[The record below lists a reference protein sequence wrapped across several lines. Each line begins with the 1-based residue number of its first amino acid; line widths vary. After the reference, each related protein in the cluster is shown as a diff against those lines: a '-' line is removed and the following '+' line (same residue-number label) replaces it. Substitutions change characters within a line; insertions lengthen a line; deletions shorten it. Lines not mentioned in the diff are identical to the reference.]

1 LLLLLLS
8 SIATNRPCVSLLHFS
23 SPPVIRGNIPATYL
37 VAGVAV
43 AALVSMAL
51 ITDEEKRQRRQ
62 ELPAQLATTLLNAV
76 RQKRRG
82 QDDADQVRA
91 KRAHLNWNRDR
102 ARLCV
107 EEDYWGPYPRF
118 RDRDF
123 ERVFRIT
130 RTRADFLLNLLGNSD
145 EFFQE
150 TVDCLGKRS
159 ICPKVKFLMA
169 LKLLCYGVSPSAF
182 QDYFQMG
189 ISTAHECLKK
199 FCSIIS
205 KDEDLTLR
213 YRRRMNRADARRLSE
228 LHYYHH
234 GFSGIVGSLDCMHIF
249 WKQCPVGWQG
259 AYQGAKKAPTIIL
272 EAVADYNLF
281 LWHSSFSHP
290 GSLNDLNV
298 WDRSEL
304 LVEFIDGTFA

>member
-1 LLLLLLS
+1 MAI
-8 SIATNRPCVSLLHFS
+8 IADEESQRNREAAPAQVARSLL
-23 SPPVIRGNIPATYL
+23 
-37 VAGVAV
+37 
-43 AALVSMAL
+43 AASR
-51 ITDEEKRQRRQ
+51 ER
-62 ELPAQLATTLLNAV
+62 
-76 RQKRRG
+76 RRG
-82 QDDADQVRA
+82 REAGADDAPV
-91 KRAHLNWNRDR
+91 KRAHLNWNRLR
-102 ARLCV
+102 ARQCV
-107 EEDYWGPYPRF
+107 EEDYWGPQPRF

-123 ERVFRIT
+123 ERVFRIS
-130 RTRADFLLNLLGNSD
+130 RTRADYLMDLLGNSSS
-145 EFFQE
+145 FFRE
-150 TVDCLGKRS
+150 SVDCLGKPS

-199 FCSIIS
+199 FCSIIAS
-205 KDEDLTLR
+205 NETLTLD

-228 LHYYHH
+228 LHELKH
-234 GFSGIVGSLDCMHIF
+234 GVAGMVGSLDCMHVF
-249 WKQCPVGWQG
+249 WKQCPVAWQG

-298 WDRSEL
+298 RDRSQL
-304 LVEFIDGTFA
+304 LKEFIDSSFAQKVDFERLFVGIMQQVCSNMENNNN